1 MKTEVMSFRQDIA
14 PSTSMILTERIKDK
28 GSVVEIRVR
37 FYPGQERSLQVRP
50 YLQMFNS
57 MTEDLF
63 TWAGGS
69 TDRFLSG
76 DDDYLVFPVS
86 AEVVTDD
93 NIAVW
98 VNNIDATYT
107 YTLVCDVVVQYYA
120 GVDSING

>member
-14 PSTSMILTERIKDK
+14 PNTMMTLTERIKDK
-28 GSVVEIRVR
+28 GEVVEIRIR
-37 FYPGQERSLQVRP
+37 FYPGQERALQVKP
-50 YLQMFNS
+50 FLQMFNS

-63 TWAGGS
+63 TWAGG
-69 TDRFLSG
+69 TTEKFLSG

-86 AEVVTDD
+86 ATVVADD

-98 VNNIDATYT
+98 VNNTDLNYT
-107 YTLVCDVVVQYYA
+107 YTLVCDVVIQYYG

>member
-14 PSTSMILTERIKDK
+14 PNSSITLLERIKDK
-28 GSVVEIRVR
+28 GAVIEVRIR

-50 YLQMFNS
+50 YLQMFNQMS
-57 MTEDLF
+57 EDLF
-63 TWAGGS
+63 TWAGGTS
-69 TDRFLSG
+69 EKFLSG

-86 AEVVTDD
+86 AEVVADD

-98 VNNIDATYT
+98 VNNTDQNYT
-107 YTLVCDVVVQYYA
+107 YTLVCDVVVQYYS

>member
-1 MKTEVMSFRQDIA
+1 MSFRQDIA
-14 PSTSMILTERIKDK
+14 PSTMGTLTERIKDA
-28 GSVVEIRVR
+28 GEVVEIRIR

-50 YLQMFNS
+50 FLQMFNS
-57 MTEDLF
+57 MSEDLF

-86 AEVVTDD
+86 ATVVADD

-98 VNNIDATYT
+98 FNNTDTQYT
-107 YTLVCDVVVQYYA
+107 YTLVVDVVVQYYA
-120 GVDSING
+120 GSGSNGQ